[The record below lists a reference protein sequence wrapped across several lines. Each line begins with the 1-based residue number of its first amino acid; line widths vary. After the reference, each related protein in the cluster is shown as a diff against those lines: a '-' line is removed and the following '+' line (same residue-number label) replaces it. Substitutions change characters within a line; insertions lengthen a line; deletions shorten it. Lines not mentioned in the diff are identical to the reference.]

1 MNTKNMNFEDKKIKK
16 VTFTKTK
23 KYFRMIIL
31 MLIKYKFLK
40 KNHIAQRML
49 LNTLLDMMIMMLLD
63 HYVQDF
69 RK

>member
-49 LNTLLDMMIMMLLD
+49 LNTLSDMMIMMLLD

>member
-1 MNTKNMNFEDKKIKK
+1 MNTKNINFEDKKIKK

-40 KNHIAQRML
+40 KNHVAQRML
-49 LNTLLDMMIMMLLD
+49 LNTLSDMMIMMLLD

>member
-1 MNTKNMNFEDKKIKK
+1 MNTKNINFEDKKIKK

-49 LNTLLDMMIMMLLD
+49 LNTLSDMMIMMLLD

>member
-1 MNTKNMNFEDKKIKK
+1 MNTKNINFEDKKIKK

-23 KYFRMIIL
+23 KCFRMIIL

-49 LNTLLDMMIMMLLD
+49 LNTLSDMMIMMLLY